1 MQQRGS
7 EQRAG
12 QQWTAR
18 SAEAGAPPAPVRTP
32 PTAPLSASGG
42 NSARGPG
49 AAAPGAAATIE
60 IERAKRAKIA
70 AAAAEARSRAA
81 SFSQRVADAIDL
93 TGNPNATGVSDG
105 AGGAGFFGASGPPL
119 GHQPSAGVEQRR
131 RAAERGDAVVRGGS
145 GKARAEISTQVDTM
159 RANGF
164 DLPRGYAIDGNH
176 DVRDV
181 QPPSDP
187 RVDMEACA
195 AEMEMENLV
204 EILTKERVTAEHR
217 ATAERALF
225 MKLGEMDNIVANDP
239 TDIVLR
245 TLHSIRHLLKHAGL
259 KRLVNAHMS
268 EVATVGT
275 PTRHPAP
282 VSLSAK
288 NARARSPTRRLFLTS
303 ILFEARSSVAER
315 TTRGRLTR
323 TRVAG
328 RESRRWM
335 TTPPS
340 NSKAASSFSAR
351 RLAARIPFPSNRNP
365 SLRRPAS
372 TTCSTRNRD
381 WHYFSTTARRRR

>member
-1 MQQRGS
+1 MRRTRFRITPDPRLSERNALVARIQQRGS

-12 QQWTAR
+12 QQSTAR
-18 SAEAGAPPAPVRTP
+18 SAEAGAPPASVRTP

-60 IERAKRAKIA
+60 IERAKR

-119 GHQPSAGVEQRR
+119 GHQPSAGVAQRR

-187 RVDMEACA
+187 PVDIEARAAAMSMED
-195 AEMEMENLV
+195 LV
-204 EILTKERVTAEHR
+204 EILTKERVAAEHR
-217 ATAERALF
+217 EAAEKALF
-225 MKLGEMDNIVANDP
+225 MKLGEVDSIVPDDP
-239 TDIVLR
+239 TDVVLR
-245 TLHSIRHLLKHAGL
+245 TLRSIQHYLKHAGL
-259 KRLVNAHMS
+259 NTLVDAHHTK
-268 EVATVGT
+268 VATVGT

-282 VSLSAK
+282 VSVPVPRGTGSC
-288 NARARSPTRRLFLTS
+288 
-303 ILFEARSSVAER
+303 R
-315 TTRGRLTR
+315 TFFH
-323 TRVAG
+323 
-328 RESRRWM
+328 
-335 TTPPS
+335 
-340 NSKAASSFSAR
+340 AAS
-351 RLAARIPFPSNRNP
+351 
-365 SLRRPAS
+365 
-372 TTCSTRNRD
+372 RD
-381 WHYFSTTARRRR
+381 NHKGKAP

>member
-1 MQQRGS
+1 MQLRGS
-7 EQRAG
+7 EQCAG
-12 QQWTAR
+12 LQSTAL
-18 SAEAGAPPAPVRTP
+18 SADAGAPPASVRTP
-32 PTAPLSASGG
+32 LTAPLSASGG

-49 AAAPGAAATIE
+49 AAAPGAAAPIE
-60 IERAKRAKIA
+60 IERAKRATIA

-81 SFSQRVADAIDL
+81 SFSQPVADAIDL

-119 GHQPSAGVEQRR
+119 GHQPSAGVAQRK
-131 RAAERGDAVVRGGS
+131 RAAERGNAVVRGGS

-187 RVDMEACA
+187 PVDIEARAAAMSMED
-195 AEMEMENLV
+195 LV
-204 EILTKERVTAEHR
+204 EILTKERVAAEHR
-217 ATAERALF
+217 EAAEKALF
-225 MKLGEMDNIVANDP
+225 MKLGEVDSIVPDDP
-239 TDIVLR
+239 TDVVLR
-245 TLHSIRHLLKHAGL
+245 TLRSIQHYLKHAGL
-259 KRLVNAHMS
+259 NRLVDAHHT

-282 VSLSAK
+282 VSLSTS

-315 TTRGRLTR
+315 TARGRLTR

-340 NSKAASSFSAR
+340 NSKAVSSFSAR
-351 RLAARIPFPSNRNP
+351 RLAARIPFSVDSESFATAPSEHHLLDP
-365 SLRRPAS
+365 E
-372 TTCSTRNRD
+372 
-381 WHYFSTTARRRR
+381 